1 MNTNVVNCLQ
11 YKINQRTNGP
21 VNVHLIYGPRRKHK
35 KPRLNLILPLNR
47 SRSTKGHHLY
57 KLCRLENLSFKIIRL
72 VLEKEEKVL
81 KIYGCGSTSW
91 SCDLDH
97 LYKLLCPLPMKA
109 SHGIWL

>member
-1 MNTNVVNCLQ
+1 MNTKVVNCLQ

-21 VNVHLIYGPRRKHK
+21 VNAHLIYGPRRKHK
-35 KPRLNLILPLNR
+35 KPKPNSILPLNR
-47 SRSTKGHHLY
+47 SRSTKGYHLY
-57 KLCRLENLSFKIIRL
+57 KLCRLENLVARSSDWFLR
-72 VLEKEEKVL
+72 KEEKVL

-97 LYKLLCPLPMKA
+97 LYKLLFPLPMKA